1 MKTLTATDLK
11 TRTGEFF
18 EALLSDGRVTITRN
32 GRSFRLRLE
41 GKVEAPKK
49 TLGAAL
55 AMDMTG
61 LDEYGEW
68 DFPKI
73 EAASPK
79 EITFHK

>member
-18 EALLSDGRVTITRN
+18 EALLSDGKVTITRN

-41 GKVEAPKK
+41 GEPSPVKK
-49 TLGAAL
+49 TLGEAL

-61 LDEYGEW
+61 QDRYADW
-68 DFPKI
+68 DFPKVG
-73 EAASPK
+73 AAPLK
-79 EITFHK
+79 EISFEK

>member
-1 MKTLTATDLK
+1 MKTLTATDFK

-41 GKVEAPKK
+41 DGPSPVKK
-49 TLGAAL
+49 TLGEAL

-61 LDEYGEW
+61 FDQYADW
-68 DFPKI
+68 DFPKVRL
-73 EAASPK
+73 APLK
-79 EITFHK
+79 EIAFEK

>member
-11 TRTGEFF
+11 TRTGDFF

-41 GKVEAPKK
+41 DEVSAPKK

-61 LDEYGEW
+61 LDQYEDW
-68 DFPKI
+68 DFPKVD
-73 EAASPK
+73 ASSLK
-79 EITFHK
+79 AVTFDK

>member
-18 EALLSDGRVTITRN
+18 EALLVDGGVNITRN

-41 GKVEAPKK
+41 RDADAVKK

-55 AMDMTG
+55 SMDMTG
-61 LDEYGEW
+61 LESYEDW
-68 DFPKI
+68 DFPKVD
-73 EAASPK
+73 AAPLK
-79 EITFHK
+79 TIIFEK